1 MIKSIVMALG
11 LGMSCAAFAAD
22 TSLPSFD
29 MQAAQL
35 SQVVSLYYKEV
46 AKKPYVMCDE
56 VLKDARLVSVRAS
69 GKVLDAAMVSA
80 LLESNGY
87 EARED
92 HGLTVVCTKARQS
105 EAELG
110 EPMFYRPQYRDTAY
124 LVDLLAPLV
133 KGTFAN
139 KRSAVPALAVGGEK
153 VTVGTAMGS
162 VAVPAAAQQA
172 QPAAASTYKP
182 GTGDDYL
189 LFNGT
194 EKEQA
199 KLRKLLAQVD
209 IPTGEVVI
217 KGYVYEV
224 GKNNSE
230 ASALDLL
237 ASLLK
242 GKLELSIAGPV
253 LGNALR
259 IKAGGIDLVASA
271 LNSDGRFKVVT
282 SPFTRVRSGA
292 TARFQVGA
300 DVPVLGSILT
310 NANGQAQQSV
320 EYRSAGTLL
329 EVSPK
334 VRDKSTD
341 VDLFQQISS
350 FVTTETGVNNSPT
363 LNKREIRTS
372 LTVED
377 GEVLVIGGLNDLKE
391 EETKSGLWFLPFA
404 TSKSSGT
411 RSTELLLILE
421 LKRI

>member
-1 MIKSIVMALG
+1 MIKAICLAVG
-11 LGMSCAAFAAD
+11 LGMSYSALAAD
-22 TSLPSFD
+22 PAPASFD
-29 MQAAQL
+29 LQGQPL
-35 SQVVSLYYKEV
+35 NQVVGLYYKEV
-46 AKKPYVMCDE
+46 AKRPYVMCND
-56 VLKDARLVSVRAS
+56 LIQDGRLVSIRAA
-69 GKVLDAAMVSA
+69 GKMLDSAMLSA
-80 LLESNGY
+80 LLESHGY
-87 EARED
+87 EARD
-92 HGLTVVCTKARQS
+92 DRGVSVVCGKVKAT

-110 EPMFYRPQYRDTAY
+110 EPMIYRPLYRDAGY
-124 LVDLLAPLV
+124 LVDLLGPLV
-133 KGTFAN
+133 RGTFAN
-139 KRSAVPALAVGGEK
+139 KRSAAPALAVGGEK
-153 VTVGTAMGS
+153 TGGAGLLPGGMGAPLPPTAAPS
-162 VAVPAAAQQA
+162 
-172 QPAAASTYKP
+172 YKP

-189 LFNGT
+189 LFTGAD
-194 EKEQA
+194 EEQA
-199 KLRKLLAQVD
+199 KLRRLLAQVD
-209 IPTGEVVI
+209 VPTGEVLI
-217 KGYVYEV
+217 KGYIYEV

-237 ASLLK
+237 ASVLN
-242 GKLELSIAGPV
+242 GKLEISITGPT

-271 LNSDGRFKVVT
+271 LNTDGRFKVVT
-282 SPFTRVRSGA
+282 SPYTRVRSGA

-310 NANGQAQQSV
+310 NPNGQAQQSV

-363 LNKREIRTS
+363 LNKRELRTS

-377 GEVLVIGGLNDLKE
+377 GEVLVIGGLNDSKE
-391 EETKSGLWFLPFA
+391 EETRSGLWFLPFA
-404 TSKSSGT
+404 TSKSAGA